1 MAVAAGPAPTPGG
14 GTTGHARIAAV
25 TDVPTT
31 HPQHSSPASRFFQV
45 HLPMLLV
52 VVVLLVAVVFV
63 AQDRWRRGA
72 FFIGGA
78 TLLAA
83 VFRLCLPTARVGLL
97 AVRSRPF
104 DIGAY
109 TVLGGAIIVLA
120 VTISS
125 LGVG

>member
-1 MAVAAGPAPTPGG
+1 M
-14 GTTGHARIAAV
+14 
-25 TDVPTT
+25 TDAPTT
-31 HPQHSSPASRFFQV
+31 HPQHSSPVNRFLQV

-83 VFRLCLPTARVGLL
+83 ALRLCLPTARVGLL

-109 TVLGGAIIVLA
+109 TVLGGAIVVLA
-120 VTISS
+120 ATISS

>member
-1 MAVAAGPAPTPGG
+1 
-14 GTTGHARIAAV
+14 
-25 TDVPTT
+25 
-31 HPQHSSPASRFFQV
+31 
-45 HLPMLLV
+45 MLLV
-52 VVVLLVAVVFV
+52 AVVMLVAVVFV

-83 VFRLCLPTARVGLL
+83 AFRLCLPPARVGLL

-104 DIGAY
+104 DVGAD
-109 TVLGGAIIVLA
+109 TVLGGAIVVLS

>member
-1 MAVAAGPAPTPGG
+1 MTTPGRRPG
-14 GTTGHARIAAV
+14 GVSATIAPV
-25 TDVPTT
+25 TDAPAAE
-31 HPQHSSPASRFFQV
+31 PQQSSPMNRFFQV

-52 VVVLLVAVVFV
+52 AVVMLVAVVFV

-83 VFRLCLPTARVGLL
+83 AFRLCLPPARVGLL

-104 DIGAY
+104 DVGAY
-109 TVLGGAIIVLA
+109 TVLGGAIVVLS